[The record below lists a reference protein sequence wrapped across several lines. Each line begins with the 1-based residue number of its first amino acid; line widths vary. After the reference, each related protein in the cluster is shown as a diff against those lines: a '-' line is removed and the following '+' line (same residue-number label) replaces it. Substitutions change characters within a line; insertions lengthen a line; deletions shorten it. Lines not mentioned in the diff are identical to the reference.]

1 VPNKAIVPSPF
12 STGPVAAT
20 GLRKHASDAPGRGDR
35 SLQFITIIMEY
46 GDKNIIQYNTRV
58 INCEV
63 THSQRFS
70 VDVAALKDNY
80 YVNAYVARILVMST
94 HG

>member
-1 VPNKAIVPSPF
+1 
-12 STGPVAAT
+12 
-20 GLRKHASDAPGRGDR
+20 
-35 SLQFITIIMEY
+35 MEY

-70 VDVAALKDNY
+70 VDVEALKDNY
-80 YVNAYVARILVMST
+80 YVNAYVARSLVMST
-94 HG
+94 RVLLLLNYIIKVTQTQIFQLVNSTIEYVSTHF

>member
-1 VPNKAIVPSPF
+1 
-12 STGPVAAT
+12 
-20 GLRKHASDAPGRGDR
+20 
-35 SLQFITIIMEY
+35 MEY

-63 THSQRFS
+63 THSQRFL
-70 VDVAALKDNY
+70 VDVASLKDNY
-80 YVNAYVARILVMST
+80 CVNIYVARILVMST

>member
-1 VPNKAIVPSPF
+1 
-12 STGPVAAT
+12 
-20 GLRKHASDAPGRGDR
+20 
-35 SLQFITIIMEY
+35 MEY

-70 VDVAALKDNY
+70 VDVEALKDNY
-80 YVNAYVARILVMST
+80 YVNAYVARSLVMST
-94 HG
+94 RV